1 MTQVDANEKA
11 NGALKMTSIME
22 TLCSSGRPLSVREVE
37 ESAAIPRSTAHRL
50 LLSLESC
57 GWAFRDPLTNGYRPG
72 IRFLLLSSRS
82 SLYDALIR
90 TAEPEMTDLMRS
102 TGNTVTLSVRE
113 GCLGFCIFTVE
124 PATPVKFTA
133 RRGLSVPLHA
143 GATGKILL
151 AYAPEEIRSR
161 VLSSPLPSPLGGDDA
176 DPVRLREDLERIR
189 AQGYAV
195 SREEWMSHAGDIS
208 VPLFDGR
215 GIFVAQL
222 GVAGIAESIFGGFDE
237 TLRRLLNAAQTIR
250 NKL

>member
-1 MTQVDANEKA
+1 MTQVDANEKV

-37 ESAAIPRSTAHRL
+37 ECAAIPRSTAHRL

-57 GWAFRDPLTNGYRPG
+57 GWVFRDPLTNGYRPG
-72 IRFLLLSSRS
+72 IRFLLLSSRE

-90 TAEPEMTDLMRS
+90 AAEPEMTDLMRS
-102 TGNTVTLSVRE
+102 TENTVTLSVRE
-113 GCLGFCIFTVE
+113 GRLGFCIFTVE

-151 AYAPEEIRSR
+151 AYAPEEIRSA
-161 VLSSPLPSPLGGDDA
+161 VLSSPLPSPLGGEDA
-176 DPVRLREDLERIR
+176 DPDRLRDDLDRIR

-195 SREEWMSHAGDIS
+195 SREEWMPHAGDIS

-215 GIFVAQL
+215 GCFAAQL
-222 GVAGIAESIFGGFDE
+222 GVAGIAESVLGGFAE
-237 TLRRLLNAAQTIR
+237 TLRRLLDAARSIR